1 MDASRRWGL
10 LRIVITTLF
19 LTVVWVFFSGN
30 LEPLSLAAGFAGSV
44 IIAILSY
51 DVFIEDHEAG
61 RRSIL
66 PRFLPALWYPF
77 RLAASM
83 YASSCRVLVAVMTGR
98 VEPRVVHFKSKL
110 RSDLARVV
118 LAHSITF
125 TPGTIT
131 LDLDDDHFIVHW
143 LFATT
148 RHALRAGNEVK
159 GDLEEAV
166 RRIWS

>member
-10 LRIVITTLF
+10 LRIALTTLF
-19 LTVVWVFFSGN
+19 LSVVWVFFSGS
-30 LEPLSLAAGFAGSV
+30 LDPLSLAAGFAGSV
-44 IIAILSY
+44 VIAILSY

-61 RRSIL
+61 RRSVL
-66 PRFLPALWYPF
+66 PRFLPALAYPF
-77 RLAASM
+77 LLAAAM
-83 YASSCRVLVAVMTGR
+83 YASSCRVFLAVITGR

-110 RSDLARVV
+110 HSDLARVV

-131 LDLDDDHFIVHW
+131 LELDDDHLIVHW

-148 RHALRAGNEVK
+148 RHAVRAGNEVK
-159 GDLEEAV
+159 GGLEDAV